1 MQQENFGGDGKSDE
15 KPKGDDASGAA
26 SKVEAIDCRDAAAKL
41 AKELPPELA
50 SQAEFIVKALQ
61 RAATHEMLGGVQ
73 TRPAQSVPTQKPDE
87 NPEGSVATKPVPAEV
102 SRADG
107 VQIQKPT
114 QNPEASRKTKPN
126 EPEVSRTDGVQI
138 QKPTQNPEAPPE
150 TKAEA
155 HSDLD
160 GEECDSQG
168 GDATVKKS
176 GKREKTED
184 EKAHHAAWMRMHR
197 QIRSGGLQATI
208 HVVCNF
214 SSVPAIRPDSLLL
227 QARIEEV
234 SCSGS
239 MVIQPICSP
248 LYIHTYACIHTYI
261 HSFVLIHSYIDIYVC
276 VSTNTY
282 IQVLTYM

>member
-114 QNPEASRKTKPN
+114 QNPEA
-126 EPEVSRTDGVQI
+126 
-138 QKPTQNPEAPPE
+138 PPE

-227 QARIEEV
+227 QLRY
-234 SCSGS
+234 G
-239 MVIQPICSP
+239 
-248 LYIHTYACIHTYI
+248 
-261 HSFVLIHSYIDIYVC
+261 
-276 VSTNTY
+276 
-282 IQVLTYM
+282 

>member
-138 QKPTQNPEAPPE
+138 QKPTQNPEAPTKTKPNEPEVSRADGVQIQKPTQNPEAPPE

-227 QARIEEV
+227 QLRY
-234 SCSGS
+234 G
-239 MVIQPICSP
+239 
-248 LYIHTYACIHTYI
+248 
-261 HSFVLIHSYIDIYVC
+261 
-276 VSTNTY
+276 
-282 IQVLTYM
+282 